1 MSAPTKLAPIRWLF
15 AGDPTHDD
23 GISIPMPP
31 LLVPVAVQRR
41 HCLLSRRLLRASAA
55 FCAAV
60 LVGALL
66 WVIVAVASS

>member
-1 MSAPTKLAPIRWLF
+1 MSAPVRLAPIQWLF

-31 LLVPVAVQRR
+31 LLVQVAVQRR
-41 HCLLSRRLLRASAA
+41 RCLLSRRFLHTSAA
-55 FCAAV
+55 FCAAG

-66 WVIVAVASS
+66 WVIAAVASP

>member
-1 MSAPTKLAPIRWLF
+1 MSAPVILAPIQWLF

-41 HCLLSRRLLRASAA
+41 RCLLSRRLLRVSAS
-55 FCAAV
+55 FCAAG
-60 LVGALL
+60 LVGVLL
-66 WVIVAVASS
+66 WVIAAVASS